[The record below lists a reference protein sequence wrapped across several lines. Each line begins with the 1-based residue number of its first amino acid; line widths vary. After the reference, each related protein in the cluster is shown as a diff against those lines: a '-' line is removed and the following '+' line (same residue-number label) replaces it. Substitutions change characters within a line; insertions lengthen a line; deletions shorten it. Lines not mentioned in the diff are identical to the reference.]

1 MAKHNE
7 VGRIGEGIAKEFLIG
22 KGFIFVSANY
32 RKVYG
37 EIDLIFKDISNKL
50 VFVEV
55 KTVSWETPTIGNSSV
70 SRETRSLEFGAAKR
84 VSQPKDSK
92 TLYSMPFYEGEN
104 KETAPQKTQR
114 QISVR
119 GETPRPEENIH
130 PQKIQRLKRVI
141 QTYLVSHEMA
151 GDWQFDVIAVF
162 LDQKNKNA
170 KIRHLKNIILEA

>member
-70 SRETRSLEFGAAKR
+70 SH
-84 VSQPKDSK
+84 
-92 TLYSMPFYEGEN
+92 
-104 KETAPQKTQR
+104 
-114 QISVR
+114 
-119 GETPRPEENIH
+119 ETPRPEENIH

-141 QTYLVSHEMA
+141 QTYLVSHEIV

-162 LDQKNKNA
+162 LDQKNKTA
-170 KIRHLKNIILEA
+170 KIRHLKDVILGS